1 MAAFQLRCVAMWHTK
16 YHVALHANFV
26 FASGPSQRKEPIMA
40 TVRALDSAIA
50 VEPRSGLPGRSFLA
64 RLAIYWSAI
73 REGGAACHAYNQL
86 VLNGT
91 PHDEAVQR
99 IFKEHFSRR

>member
-1 MAAFQLRCVAMWHTK
+1 MWHTK
-16 YHVALHANFV
+16 YHVALHTSFV
-26 FASGPSQRKEPIMA
+26 FTSDLRKERNPIMA

-73 REGGAACHAYNQL
+73 REGGAACQAYNQL

-99 IFKEHFSRR
+99 VFKEHFSRR